1 MSIDS
6 DSSET
11 DTEELVRQEKE
22 KRIEAEARRRAVE
35 EAKRNAVYLMN
46 LVAAK
51 KQAEREQVEAEK
63 TETQNKREDG
73 DDVEGEVNGGGPFDE
88 LSVGSNVEVFAR
100 SNNSE
105 QLYSPG
111 SSAAL
116 EQSPSSARKST
127 RLLPSRLVVTFCSPN
142 HTTVTQYCHFLH
154 MYIHRLS
161 FGAVEGEHSS
171 DAEHSN
177 PPKSQPKT
185 RKSKSGSNLQSTF
198 LAASHVLDTVS
209 LNTEN
214 VLIQKTGHI
223 SASTEA
229 SFQPAKTSTQLKKKG
244 QQPQQKGGAS
254 KRKSKRASK
263 RLPSSIH
270 PLYQMELSDSES
282 ERDETL
288 EMLLAEDADLFQ
300 GLSQLT
306 KSRMAATS
314 SKRNEESAASAKTTA
329 KKSRKR
335 NFARKSTGNSPVVTQ
350 KMPRKSVT
358 FVAGSGSETEGD
370 GLERPNTTKPPPS
383 AIDDVYMSF
392 DDDLEVSKLSPLTVT
407 CTFWCAISN
416 LKYGHVIGF
425 KISDWLEVMW

>member
-142 HTTVTQYCHFLH
+142 HTIVTQYCH
-154 MYIHRLS
+154 
-161 FGAVEGEHSS
+161 
-171 DAEHSN
+171 
-177 PPKSQPKT
+177 
-185 RKSKSGSNLQSTF
+185 
-198 LAASHVLDTVS
+198 
-209 LNTEN
+209 
-214 VLIQKTGHI
+214 
-223 SASTEA
+223 
-229 SFQPAKTSTQLKKKG
+229 
-244 QQPQQKGGAS
+244 
-254 KRKSKRASK
+254 
-263 RLPSSIH
+263 SSICVYIGCH
-270 PLYQMELSDSES
+270 LVLWRESIPRMPNIPIPQSPNQKLANLS
-282 ERDETL
+282 
-288 EMLLAEDADLFQ
+288 LAQICRVRF
-300 GLSQLT
+300 
-306 KSRMAATS
+306 
-314 SKRNEESAASAKTTA
+314 
-329 KKSRKR
+329 
-335 NFARKSTGNSPVVTQ
+335 
-350 KMPRKSVT
+350 
-358 FVAGSGSETEGD
+358 
-370 GLERPNTTKPPPS
+370 
-383 AIDDVYMSF
+383 
-392 DDDLEVSKLSPLTVT
+392 
-407 CTFWCAISN
+407 
-416 LKYGHVIGF
+416 
-425 KISDWLEVMW
+425 